1 MKNHRQG
8 RTGAGERALRRA
20 HARRLL
26 LTLAGICLELHAK
39 QENPAARAAYR
50 EVENQLRRLA
60 LRRKT

>member
-1 MKNHRQG
+1 M
-8 RTGAGERALRRA
+8 RRA